1 MREVKNVS
9 SNAARGWAGAGVP
22 NMESRRQFLSSFIE
36 VGVPAGLLVL
46 AAGAQVRAQQPQNP
60 SQQKQKEDDSNLPKP
75 DPKLI
80 LESNQKE
87 IRKNVERL
95 YDLASELKAEV
106 EKTDAVRVLSMAMVR
121 KTEEIEK
128 LAKEIRSRA
137 KG

>member
-1 MREVKNVS
+1 
-9 SNAARGWAGAGVP
+9 
-22 NMESRRQFLSSFIE
+22 MESRRQFLSSFIK

-46 AAGAQVRAQQPQNP
+46 APGAQVRAKPRQNP

>member
-1 MREVKNVS
+1 
-9 SNAARGWAGAGVP
+9 
-22 NMESRRQFLSSFIE
+22 MESRRQFLSSFIK
-36 VGVPAGLLVL
+36 VGVPAGLL
-46 AAGAQVRAQQPQNP
+46 AFAPSAQVRAKPRQNP

-106 EKTDAVRVLSMAMVR
+106 EKTDAVRVLSIAMLR

>member
-1 MREVKNVS
+1 
-9 SNAARGWAGAGVP
+9 
-22 NMESRRQFLSSFIE
+22 MESRREFLSNFIKI
-36 VGVPAGLLVL
+36 GVPAGLLVL
-46 AAGAQVRAQQPQNP
+46 APSAQVRAQQPQDA
-60 SQQKQKEDDSNLPKP
+60 SQPKQKGEDSNLLKP

-106 EKTDAVRVLSMAMVR
+106 EKTDAVRVLSIAMLR